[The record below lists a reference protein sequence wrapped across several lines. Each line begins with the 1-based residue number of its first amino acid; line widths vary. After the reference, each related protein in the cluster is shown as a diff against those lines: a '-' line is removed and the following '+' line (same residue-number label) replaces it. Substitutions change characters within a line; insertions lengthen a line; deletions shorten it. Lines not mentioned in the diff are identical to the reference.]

1 MDICAFEWKSVCGE
15 DLSFQP
21 LETFGKI
28 RYYGRPK
35 DEELPAII
43 GEAEAVLCSKIPF
56 TASLMDACP
65 NLKYIGVT
73 ATGYN
78 NIDISAAKERGITVT
93 NIPDYSSDAV
103 AQMTMTFLLQ
113 FATSFQKYTDS
124 TARGDWTRSEIFC
137 YYPYP
142 LMEIGGKTL
151 GLVGMGNIGK
161 KVAKLAEA
169 FGMKVIYHARNR
181 KDVPY
186 EYVSLEEVLSRSDF
200 VSLHLPASAE
210 TEGMICEKTLSL
222 MKKEA
227 FLINT
232 ARGALVNEA
241 DMRKALCEGV
251 IAGYGA
257 DCLTVEPQREDCP
270 LIGAKNCLLTPHVA
284 WAPKETRARLI
295 SILAKNL
302 EMFLKGTPQN
312 VVNPSFK
319 DK

>member
-15 DLSFQP
+15 DLTFQE
-21 LETFGKI
+21 LEKFGQI

-35 DEELPAII
+35 DEELPSII
-43 GEAEAVLCSKIPF
+43 GKAEAVLCSKVPF
-56 TASLMDACP
+56 TAELLDACP

-78 NIDISAAKERGITVT
+78 NIDLLAAKERGITVT

-124 TARGDWTRSEIFC
+124 TERGDWTRSEIFC

-169 FGMKVIYHARNR
+169 FGMKVIYYARNK
-181 KDVPY
+181 KDVPF
-186 EYVSLEEVLSRSDF
+186 EYVPLKEVFTRSDF
-200 VSLHLPASAE
+200 VSLHLPASSE
-210 TEGMICEKTLSL
+210 TEGMICKDTLSL

-232 ARGALVNEA
+232 ARGALVNEKDLRA
-241 DMRKALCEGV
+241 ALDEGV

-302 EMFLKGTPQN
+302 EMYLKGSPQN
-312 VVNPSFK
+312 VVNP
-319 DK
+319 

>member
-1 MDICAFEWKSVCGE
+1 MDICAFEWKSVCGL
-15 DLSFQP
+15 DLSFGE
-21 LETFGKI
+21 LEKFGKI
-28 RYYGRPK
+28 RYYGRPR
-35 DEELPAII
+35 DEELAGII

-65 NLKYIGVT
+65 KLKYIGVT

-78 NIDISAAKERGITVT
+78 NIDLSAAKKRGITVT

-142 LMEIGGKTL
+142 LMELGEKTL

-161 KVAKLAEA
+161 KVARLAEA
-169 FGMKVIYHARNR
+169 FGMKVIYFARNR

-186 EYVSLEEVLSRSDF
+186 EYVSLEELFSRSDF

-210 TEGMICEKTLSL
+210 TEGMICKKTLSM
-222 MKKEA
+222 MKKDA

-232 ARGALVNEA
+232 ARGALVKEG
-241 DMRKALCEGV
+241 DLRKALDEGV

-257 DCLTVEPQREDCP
+257 DCLTVEPQKKDCP
-270 LIGAKNCLLTPHVA
+270 LMGAKNCLLTPHVA

-312 VVNPSFK
+312 VVNP
-319 DK
+319 